1 MNNSSLVRSLVAIIM
16 GAENKTARRGL
27 HRLEATSQL
36 WPAESG
42 APSSPR
48 AMTDI
53 WSKMLAVIL
62 QLKRIW

>member
-1 MNNSSLVRSLVAIIM
+1 M
-16 GAENKTARRGL
+16 GAEDKTARREL
-27 HRLEATSQL
+27 HREEATSQL

-48 AMTDI
+48 AMTGI

-62 QLKRIW
+62 KLKKIWLYLLFPHQQSFYT